1 MPAGR
6 GRARILAAVR
16 RHHGASRTTW
26 LAVLAALGASLA
38 APAPGGAAA
47 VEKVARAVRAS
58 GPIVV
63 DGRLDEGPWQAA
75 PVASGF
81 LQKDPDQGQPATEA
95 TELRLLFDDH
105 ALYVGA
111 RLADDQPGAIVRQ
124 LSRRDALPEA
134 DTFTIYLDPHRD
146 RRTGAVLQVSA
157 AGVQSDA
164 AIYDDNFADY
174 TWDAVWESAVSVD
187 EGGWSVEM
195 RIPFSQLRFP
205 TVAGHAWGV
214 NACRVVYRKNESS
227 WLELVPKNES
237 GLASRMAGL
246 EGIEGIEPGRHVE
259 LLPYVSGRAEYVTPD
274 APTDPFN
281 DGSRYFGG
289 AGLDF
294 RYGLGTGMAVVG
306 AINPDFGQV
315 EVDPAVVNLT
325 AFETFYDEKRPF
337 FTEGSQVFLRF
348 GRSGASDYTTYYYPE
363 PQLFYSRR
371 IGRAPQGQAAGAFVD
386 EPTATT
392 ILGAAKLVGRTTSG
406 WNVGVLEA
414 VTGRE
419 YADVAT
425 GPARGRVEVEPL
437 TNYFVGRTQHA
448 LGARAAIGFLGTAV
462 LRDLQTPELQSLL
475 VDRAFVGG
483 VDGHVFL
490 DRKLDWVLSG
500 GFSGSTVAGSQASV
514 LRLQLAPQR
523 YYQRPD
529 APHVSVDPAATSLSG
544 WSGRVGLNKNSG
556 NVTFNAGAW
565 GISPGF
571 EPNDLGYATQ
581 TDRGGAHGQVLFRKL
596 TPDGWT
602 RTRSLAI
609 AKWWTFNYGGECQG
623 NGVVVSADAQ
633 LRNYWQADL
642 TVGKS
647 WNTWDDKLTR
657 GGPTTIRPG
666 IGSLAASLATDSRR
680 HFWANATAQLSNRE
694 FGSTSRIYSATL
706 NLRPWT
712 ALTLS
717 AIPSYTRNHTV
728 AQYLATVPDPTAAA
742 TFGSRYVFGG
752 LEQDEWSIPLRVNL
766 VLTPR
771 LSLQLY
777 TQALLSNGSYPTV
790 KQLAAPRTY
799 DFPVYGVDVGTIARD
814 PELPAYV
821 IDPDGAGPAS
831 SFRIPVP
838 DFNFKSL
845 RVNAVLRW
853 EFRPGSAAYVVWT
866 QRREDGRNPGDQDLA
881 RDLGDLFSA
890 PADDV
895 FMIKLAWWLG
905 R

>member
-1 MPAGR
+1 VTRHHDAPR
-6 GRARILAAVR
+6 RARLTTLITLCAGLAGPGLALAA
-16 RHHGASRTTW
+16 
-26 LAVLAALGASLA
+26 AADG
-38 APAPGGAAA
+38 P
-47 VEKVARAVRAS
+47 VAHAVRAS
-58 GPIVV
+58 GPVAL
-63 DGRLDEGPWQAA
+63 DGRLDEPAWLSAPAA
-75 PVASGF
+75 AGF
-81 LQKDPDQGQPATEA
+81 LQRDPDQGQPATEA

-111 RLADDQPGAIVRQ
+111 RLADGEAGAIVRQ
-124 LSRRDALPEA
+124 LSRRDAVAEA
-134 DTFTIYLDPHRD
+134 DTFTLYLDPHRD
-146 RRTGAVLQVSA
+146 RRTGVVLQVSA
-157 AGVQSDA
+157 AGVQRDA
-164 AIYDDNFADY
+164 AIYDDNFEDD
-174 TWDAVWESAVSVD
+174 TWDAVWESAVSID
-187 EGGWSVEM
+187 EGGWSVEL
-195 RIPFSQLRFP
+195 RVPFSQLRFP
-205 TVAGHAWGV
+205 TTPGHAWGV
-214 NACRVVYRKNESS
+214 NARRVVYRKNESS

-259 LLPYVSGRAEYVTPD
+259 LLPYMSGRAEYV
-274 APTDPFN
+274 APASPADPFN

-294 RYGLGTGMAVVG
+294 RYGLGTGMALVG

-325 AFETFYDEKRPF
+325 AFETFYEEKRPF

-348 GRSGASDYTTYYYPE
+348 GRSGASEYATYYYPE

-371 IGRAPQGQAAGAFVD
+371 IGRSPQGRATGAFVD
-386 EPTATT
+386 APSSTT
-392 ILGAAKLVGRTTSG
+392 ILGAAKLVGRTQSG

-419 YADVAT
+419 HADVAT
-425 GPARGRVEVEPL
+425 GASRDRIEVEPL
-437 TNYFVGRTQHA
+437 TNYLVGRAQHA
-448 LGARAAIGFLGTAV
+448 LGQRASIGFLGTAV
-462 LRDLQTPELQSLL
+462 VRDLDAPTLEALL
-475 VDRAFVGG
+475 PGRAFLGG

-490 DRKLDWVLSG
+490 DGKRDWVVSG
-500 GFSGSTVAGSQASV
+500 GLSGSTVSGSQAAV
-514 LRLQLAPQR
+514 LRLQRAEQR

-529 APHVSVDPAATSLSG
+529 APHVSVDPTATSLSG

-556 NVTFNAGAW
+556 NVTFNAGLW

-596 TPDGWT
+596 TPDAWT
-602 RTRSLAI
+602 RTRELAI
-609 AKWWTFNYGGECQG
+609 AKWWTFNYGSECQG
-623 NGVVVSADAQ
+623 DGVVVGAAAQ
-633 LRNYWQADL
+633 LRNYWQLEL
-642 TVGKS
+642 TLGKS

-666 IGSLAASLATDSRR
+666 ISSLAAVAASDARR
-680 HFWANATAQLSNRE
+680 RFWVEASAQLSNRE
-694 FGSTSRIYSATL
+694 FGGRSRTFKATL

-717 AIPSYTRNHTV
+717 ATPTYYRSHTI
-728 AQYLATVPDPTAAA
+728 AQYLSTVPDETATA
-742 TFGSRYVFGG
+742 TFGARYVFGE
-752 LEQDEWSIPLRVNL
+752 LDQDEWSIPLRVNL
-766 VLTPR
+766 VLSPR

-777 TQALLSNGSYPTV
+777 TQALLSTGDYPTIREF
-790 KQLAAPRTY
+790 ATPRTY
-799 DFPVYGVDVGTIARD
+799 DFPVYGVDVGTIARNPD
-814 PELPAYV
+814 LPIYS
-821 IDPDGAGPAS
+821 IDPDGAGAAP

-866 QRREDGRNPGDQDLA
+866 QRRQDGRNPGNSDPI

-895 FMIKLAWWLG
+895 FMVKLAWWIG